1 MAHRLA
7 TISRFERVIVLEG
20 GRVVGDGSVS
30 KLLASCPAFERLF
43 AEQIVPLGA
52 RPTADVA

>member
-1 MAHRLA
+1 
-7 TISRFERVIVLEG
+7 VIVLEG

-30 KLLASCPAFERLF
+30 RLLSGCPAFERLF

-52 RPTADVA
+52 ATAAGVA